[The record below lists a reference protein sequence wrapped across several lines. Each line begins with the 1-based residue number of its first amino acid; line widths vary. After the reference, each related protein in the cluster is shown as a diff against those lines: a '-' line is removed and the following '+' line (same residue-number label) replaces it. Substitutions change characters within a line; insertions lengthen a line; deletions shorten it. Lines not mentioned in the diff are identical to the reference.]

1 MQVLLTSVRKTLKS
15 ELGKKQRKLR
25 RKYNVLMSAI
35 NNRQKAEAAS
45 KTNDQEVVVMQPE
58 EESTED
64 ILGLDGFFSSLK
76 KVNSTKDE
84 HPC

>member
-15 ELGKKQRKLR
+15 ELGKKHRRLR

-35 NNRQKAEAAS
+35 NNRQKAESS
-45 KTNDQEVVVMQPE
+45 KINDQEVVVMQQ
-58 EESTED
+58 EESNED

-76 KVNSTKDE
+76 KVNS
-84 HPC
+84 